1 MTRGQ
6 KGPWSECLEFNRN
19 RLSGP
24 TVFLPTIQVRPFD
37 ALRSQQSFAPEHEA
51 KYAQSSALI
60 HLNYGESLDQQLVN
74 HDGFFLFQELFE
86 FSAFSIAQLL
96 NLIDDNISHKFS
108 WGRLEDSESKQAN
121 LLYIQSILESLERRL
136 GQNLQVINSRGM
148 NWWHRAENARQ
159 TKRYQQA
166 ADSLLRDYD
175 ALSTRT
181 TTLRDR
187 CRSQIND
194 LVTQTMLAESKKA
207 IIQANEVTKLTRM
220 AFIFIPL
227 SFTCGLFGMN
237 VSPIVRDAPPWWA
250 WVAITFPIVMLSVV
264 FLKWSPRDL
273 SDVIGR
279 RTKPKD

>member
-6 KGPWSECLEFNRN
+6 RGPWSECLEFNRD

-24 TVFLPTIQVRPFD
+24 SVFLPTIQIRPFD
-37 ALRSQQSFAPEHEA
+37 ALRSQKSFGPEHEA
-51 KYAQSSALI
+51 KCAQSSALI

-74 HDGFFLFQELFE
+74 RDCFFLFQELFE
-86 FSAFSIAQLL
+86 FSAFSIAQFL
-96 NLIDDNISHKFS
+96 NLIDDNIFHEFS
-108 WGRLEDSESKQAN
+108 SGRSEDSESKQAN
-121 LLYIQSILESLERRL
+121 LLYIQTILENLERCLR
-136 GQNLQVINSRGM
+136 QNLQVINSRGM

-159 TKRYQQA
+159 TRKYQQA

-175 ALSTRT
+175 ALFART

-220 AFIFIPL
+220 AFILIPL
-227 SFTCGLFGMN
+227 SFTCGLFGMV
-237 VSPIVRDAPPWWA
+237 VSPIVSNAPPWWA
-250 WVAITFPIVMLSVV
+250 WVAITFPILVLSIV

-279 RTKPKD
+279 RSKPKN